1 MQKGEKET
9 IFEIGLVTILSK
21 FTSKINT
28 PHKNGWR
35 EVTHSMDISF
45 SGNITTSSEIYSLEY
60 IRFFYIDY
68 DLKR

>member
-9 IFEIGLVTILSK
+9 IFEIDPATILSK

-35 EVTHSMDISF
+35 EVTHSIDISF
-45 SGNITTSSEIYSLEY
+45 SEI
-60 IRFFYIDY
+60 
-68 DLKR
+68 

>member
-1 MQKGEKET
+1 MQKEEKET

-35 EVTHSMDISF
+35 EVTHSIDISF
-45 SGNITTSSEIYSLEY
+45 SGI
-60 IRFFYIDY
+60 
-68 DLKR
+68 